1 MRKPKSGKMEL
12 MMIIDNSSRIKTG
25 KKIQAVIFDWAGTTI
40 DYGCFAPVEAFI
52 SSFKKYGIELSIDE
66 VRAPMGLPKKVHI
79 KKIISGDRVEK
90 LWVNLY
96 GRFPEE
102 SDIDAIYLEFDTCLR
117 DSVMNHVDIKPYTL
131 QAVESLRRSGIK
143 IGSTTGYTKETMDM
157 ILPEIKKN
165 GYSPDCVL
173 TPDNLP
179 AGRPFPW
186 MCYQNAINLNV
197 FPMNSI
203 IKVGDTASD
212 IEEGVNSG
220 CWTIGVVYGSSE
232 MGLSLKDEMSIGED
246 KFKEK
251 RETAVSTFISYG
263 AHFVI
268 DDLRE
273 LDEIIENINSLIP
286 GPSK

>member
-1 MRKPKSGKMEL
+1 
-12 MMIIDNSSRIKTG
+12 MITDNSSRIKTG
-25 KKIQAVIFDWAGTTI
+25 FKVQAVIFDWAGTTI

-52 SSFKKYGIELSIDE
+52 SSFKKQGIEPSIDE

-79 KKIISGDRVEK
+79 KKIISGERVEK
-90 LWVNLY
+90 LWESIH
-96 GRFPEE
+96 GRLPEE
-102 SDIDAIYLEFDTCLR
+102 SDIDAIYRDFDTCLR

-131 QAVESLRRSGIK
+131 QAVDSLRRSGIK

-157 ILPEIKKN
+157 ILPQIKKN

-179 AGRPFPW
+179 AGRPSPW

-197 FPMNSI
+197 FPMHSI
-203 IKVGDTASD
+203 VKAGDTASD

-232 MGLSLKDEMSIGED
+232 MGLSLQDEKSIGEEN
-246 KFKEK
+246 FKEK
-251 RETAVSTFISYG
+251 RESAIRTFLSNG

-273 LDEIIENINSLIP
+273 LDEVIDRINFLMA